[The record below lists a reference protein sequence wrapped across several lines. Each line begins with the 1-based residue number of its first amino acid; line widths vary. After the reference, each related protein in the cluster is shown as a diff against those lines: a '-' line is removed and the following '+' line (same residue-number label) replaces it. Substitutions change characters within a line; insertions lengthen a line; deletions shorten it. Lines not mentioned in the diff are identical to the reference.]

1 MIDALVAVFYLLPMV
16 AFVAVS
22 SIDLLRGE
30 ASLLDFLCD
39 VLVAIIP
46 IINVVVLGILLLS
59 GTIFSE

>member
-59 GTIFSE
+59 GTLFSE